1 MTWDKYGTPCHIQV
15 ITILLVSIGTMLS
28 DVPRSRDLWLNAHL
42 MAISWAQI
50 QMLISR
56 WPNPIPAWRADETP
70 ENSSNHWKIT
80 DFIPHPKISQAHP
93 NLTSTPRPICNQTLG
108 SDFGARRE
116 APAPFC
122 SGQVVGSKATIGT
135 GGHGGTI
142 SIIIWPI
149 DWVTKM
155 SIICVYIYI
164 YVIYI
169 CYIYICYIYVI
180 YICYIYIC
188 YIYIYVIYMLYIY
201 ICVIYIYVIYMLYIY
216 MLYIYIC

>member
-1 MTWDKYGTPCHIQV
+1 MVHHVTFSHNHLIGIYWYYAIGCATVQGPMAQCSSYGN
-15 ITILLVSIGTMLS
+15 LLGP
-28 DVPRSRDLWLNAHL
+28 DPDAHL
-42 MAISWAQI
+42 PLAKSD
-50 QMLISR
+50 
-56 WPNPIPAWRADETP
+56 PAWRADETP

-80 DFIPHPKISQAHP
+80 EFIPHPKISQAHP

-164 YVIYI
+164 YV
-169 CYIYICYIYVI
+169 
-180 YICYIYIC
+180 
-188 YIYIYVIYMLYIY
+188 YIYVIYMLYIY
-201 ICVIYIYVIYMLYIY
+201 IYMCYIYMLYIYVIYMLDIY
-216 MLYIYIC
+216 MLYVYIYAYVIISIYILCIIYV

>member
-1 MTWDKYGTPCHIQV
+1 MGQAWYTMSHSSHSHLIGIYWYYAIGCATVQGPMAQCSSYGNLPLAKSYPRLKGRWNSRKLIQSLKNNRIHTP
-15 ITILLVSIGTMLS
+15 
-28 DVPRSRDLWLNAHL
+28 
-42 MAISWAQI
+42 
-50 QMLISR
+50 
-56 WPNPIPAWRADETP
+56 
-70 ENSSNHWKIT
+70 
-80 DFIPHPKISQAHP
+80 SQSHP

-155 SIICVYIYI
+155 SIICVCI
-164 YVIYI
+164 
-169 CYIYICYIYVI
+169 
-180 YICYIYIC
+180 
-188 YIYIYVIYMLYIY
+188 
-201 ICVIYIYVIYMLYIY
+201 YIY
-216 MLYIYIC
+216 MLYIYAYM